1 MLRQVI
7 DTAILRSKTPRSCV
21 ECRPAF
27 GHLAQPIFT
36 ARYSG
41 IGHYHWPIGSR
52 SLLKPQISNHH
63 CVLSPEKPKIFAGSQ
78 ASVSSPTWRCDE
90 VSCIRSS
97 KQSPN
102 NSTFVVESSFWFGIW
117 PKTNMTK
124 VKDQYGQT
132 LILPMR
138 PDHATRFTA
147 ISCQLRSPT
156 SDLPSPQGR
165 EKLLCGSSQKRS
177 SSVSEIRCF

>member
-1 MLRQVI
+1 MATWRNPSSRLVTQALVI
-7 DTAILRSKTPRSCV
+7 IIGLLAASHCSNHKYLIITVFCLQRSQRSL
-21 ECRPAF
+21 PAVRLQSRLQR
-27 GHLAQPIFT
+27 GDVT
-36 ARYSG
+36 KVSC
-41 IGHYHWPIGSR
+41 SR
-52 SLLKPQISNHH
+52 SS
-63 CVLSPEKPKIFAGSQ
+63 E
-78 ASVSSPTWRCDE
+78 
-90 VSCIRSS
+90 
-97 KQSPN
+97 QSPN

-138 PDHATRFTA
+138 PDHATTFTA